1 MANVTINTN
10 ISNVTDDQSST
21 FTASLNGVP
30 NTVSAIITDR
40 KFTPNTNYSFTKI
53 PHVSFVKTSDPNSY
67 NYTVTKNVD
76 GSYSFTINYNH
87 PLSPP
92 TTDIIEFFAEA
103 KSDATVVGSK
113 IYGWNVQDQELIPQ
127 GEKRILSIYGD
138 VGAKLKIAVTK
149 NPRLGPVGNATFLV
163 DEFIATI
170 GLDGKYETLITFPS
184 STISV
189 GYRILLTEFTSGT
202 FSGGLTDSPITI
214 FLDQWPLQQ
223 TKLEI
228 IETGD
233 TTWVLPAASVTNA
246 FYYYSGARGTTSYK
260 QDFSFTCTHTGD
272 ISLDGTFTS
281 DDFTK
286 VTGQSSTLTNSTV
299 NSLVSYNALSIVIDN
314 TASPN
319 SVVISG
325 KTTIQHGFDAGG
337 HTYITLNIN
346 DILNHA

>member
-21 FTASLNGVP
+21 LTVSLNGVP

-53 PHVSFVKTSDPNSY
+53 PHVSFVKTSNPNSY
-67 NYTVTKNVD
+67 NYAVTKNVD
-76 GSYSFTINYNH
+76 GSYSFTVNYNH
-87 PLSPP
+87 SLLPP

-103 KSDATVVGSK
+103 KSDATVVGNK
-113 IYGWNVQDQELIPQ
+113 IYGWSIQDQELISQ

-138 VGAKLKIAVTK
+138 TGTKLKIAVTK
-149 NPRLGPVGNATFLV
+149 NPRLGPMANATFLV

-170 GLDGKYETLITFPS
+170 DLDGKYETLITFPS
-184 STISV
+184 TTISV
-189 GYRILLTEFTSGT
+189 GYRILLTEFISGT
-202 FSGGLTDSPITI
+202 FTGGLTDSPTTI

-233 TTWVLPAASVTNA
+233 TTWVLPTASVTNA
-246 FYYYSGARGTTSYK
+246 FYYYSGARGTTTYK
-260 QDFSFTCTHTGD
+260 QDFSFTCTHDDD

-286 VTGQSSTLTNSTV
+286 MTGRSSTLTNPMV
-299 NSLVSYNALSIVIDN
+299 DSLVSYSALSIAIDN
-314 TASPN
+314 TGIQ
-319 SVVISG
+319 SVIISG
-325 KTTIQHGFDAGG
+325 KITIKHGYDAGG